1 MAVELLFRGY
11 GGAMTSDQC
20 CSGTGLPDAG
30 ESGADGLAAG
40 FRLLG
45 DPTRLKLLSIL
56 AGRECDDVCACDL
69 SDALELTPAT
79 ISHHMKKLVDAGMV
93 AVERRGRWA
102 HYRLLPAGF
111 APLRAAL
118 EF

>member
-1 MAVELLFRGY
+1 MASPPG
-11 GGAMTSDQC
+11 SDSSATPPACDCSPC
-20 CSGTGLPDAG
+20 CTTRA
-30 ESGADGLAAG
+30 
-40 FRLLG
+40 
-45 DPTRLKLLSIL
+45 RLKLLGIL

>member
-1 MAVELLFRGY
+1 
-11 GGAMTSDQC
+11 MTSDQC

-45 DPTRLKLLSIL
+45 DPTRLKLLGIL

-79 ISHHMKKLVDAGMV
+79 ISHHMKKLVEAGLV
-93 AVERRGRWA
+93 TREQRGRMA
-102 HYRLLPAGF
+102 HYSIVPEAIEQIRDIVDVRGTAG
-111 APLRAAL
+111 R
-118 EF
+118 

>member
-1 MAVELLFRGY
+1 
-11 GGAMTSDQC
+11 
-20 CSGTGLPDAG
+20 
-30 ESGADGLAAG
+30 
-40 FRLLG
+40 
-45 DPTRLKLLSIL
+45 
-56 AGRECDDVCACDL
+56 
-69 SDALELTPAT
+69 
-79 ISHHMKKLVDAGMV
+79 MKKLVDAGMV